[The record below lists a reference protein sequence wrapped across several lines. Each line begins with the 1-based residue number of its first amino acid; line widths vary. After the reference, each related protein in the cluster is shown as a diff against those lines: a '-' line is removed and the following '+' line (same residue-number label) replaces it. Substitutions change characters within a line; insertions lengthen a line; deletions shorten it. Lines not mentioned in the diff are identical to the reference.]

1 MIKEILENANYG
13 TFAEIALVMFMG
25 IFLVVAWRAWRL
37 DPREVSRNA
46 NVVLHDTMEAS
57 HRE

>member
-1 MIKEILENANYG
+1 MIKEILENASYG
-13 TFAEIALVMFMG
+13 MFAEIALVMFLG
-25 IFLVVAWRAWRL
+25 IFLVVAWRAWRM

-46 NVVLHDTMEAS
+46 NVVLHDQMEAS